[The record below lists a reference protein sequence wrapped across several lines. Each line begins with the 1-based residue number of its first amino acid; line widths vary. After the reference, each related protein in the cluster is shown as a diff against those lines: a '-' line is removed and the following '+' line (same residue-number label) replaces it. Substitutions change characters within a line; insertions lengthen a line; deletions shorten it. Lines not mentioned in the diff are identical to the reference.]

1 LLASGYLELGSSD
14 GRLVGIYINGGCD
27 SSSSGAS
34 GGSNLGQR
42 ISAVIAAS
50 PTLQALLG
58 LLTKIYDDVF
68 KPVVGKQL
76 LDNPITLKFRDDP
89 VETLKFNDDL
99 KSPGLDK
106 PPGLEGKQPGS
117 LLALHFVLFAVA
129 GRASHPREARAIT
142 IRTDGR
148 PSRCALLSVGP
159 VLHTR

>member
-34 GGSNLGQR
+34 DGSNLGQR

-58 LLTKIYDDVF
+58 LTKIYDDVF

-99 KSPGLDK
+99 KSPGLGK

-117 LLALHFVLFAVA
+117 LLALYFVLFAVA
-129 GRASHPREARAIT
+129 GRASHRARSPSHYHPH
-142 IRTDGR
+142 RWG
-148 PSRCALLSVGP
+148 PSRCALLSAGP
-159 VLHTR
+159 ALHTR